1 MPRMT
6 STLAYRD
13 IKNSGKRDTQVGQ
26 ILQLLDWVR
35 LNEDDL
41 TLKEISRLTGLEIN
55 AVSGRVNGMKRDG
68 LVSEAPKR
76 QCRITG
82 RWVTPVE
89 RR

>member
-13 IKNSGKRDTQVGQ
+13 IKNSGKGDTQVGQ
-26 ILQLLDWVR
+26 ILNCLKDQELST
-35 LNEDDL
+35 DL

-55 AVSGRVNGMKRDG
+55 AVSGRVNGMKRNG

-76 QCRITG
+76 QCRVTG

>member
-1 MPRMT
+1 MPRST

-26 ILQLLDWVR
+26 ILSCL
-35 LNEDDL
+35 EDQELSTDL

-55 AVSGRVNGMKRDG
+55 AVSGRVNGMKKDG

-76 QCRITG
+76 QCRVTG

>member
-26 ILQLLDWVR
+26 ILNCL
-35 LNEDDL
+35 EDQELSTDL

-76 QCRITG
+76 QCRVTG

>member
-1 MPRMT
+1 MPRST

-26 ILQLLDWVR
+26 ILNCL
-35 LNEDDL
+35 EDQELSTDL

-55 AVSGRVNGMKRDG
+55 AVSGRVNGMKKDG

-76 QCRITG
+76 QCRVTG

>member
-6 STLAYRD
+6 STLAYYD

-26 ILQLLDWVR
+26 ILNCLKDQELST
-35 LNEDDL
+35 DL

-76 QCRITG
+76 KCRVTG

>member
-1 MPRMT
+1 MPRST
-6 STLAYRD
+6 STLAYRY

-26 ILQLLDWVR
+26 ILNCL
-35 LNEDDL
+35 EDQELSTDL

-55 AVSGRVNGMKRDG
+55 AVSGRVNGMKKDG

-76 QCRITG
+76 QCRVTG

>member
-1 MPRMT
+1 MPRPT
-6 STLAYRD
+6 STLAYRY

-26 ILQLLDWVR
+26 ILNCL
-35 LNEDDL
+35 EDQELSTNL

-76 QCRITG
+76 QCRVTG

>member
-1 MPRMT
+1 MRRMT

-26 ILQLLDWVR
+26 ILNCL
-35 LNEDDL
+35 EDQELSTDL

-55 AVSGRVNGMKRDG
+55 AVSGRVNGMKKDG

-76 QCRITG
+76 QCRVTG

>member
-6 STLAYRD
+6 STLAYFD
-13 IKNSGKRDTQVGQ
+13 IKNSGKGDTQVGQ
-26 ILQLLDWVR
+26 ILNCLKDQELST
-35 LNEDDL
+35 DL

-55 AVSGRVNGMKRDG
+55 AVSGRVNGMKRNG

-76 QCRITG
+76 QCRVTG

-89 RR
+89 SR

>member
-6 STLAYRD
+6 STLAYYD

-26 ILQLLDWVR
+26 ILNCLKDQELST
-35 LNEDDL
+35 DL

-55 AVSGRVNGMKRDG
+55 AVSGRVNGMKRNG

-76 QCRITG
+76 KCRVTG

>member
-6 STLAYRD
+6 SILAYYD

-26 ILQLLDWVR
+26 ILNCLKDQELST
-35 LNEDDL
+35 DL

-76 QCRITG
+76 KCRVTG

>member
-1 MPRMT
+1 MPRST
-6 STLAYRD
+6 STLAYQY

-26 ILQLLDWVR
+26 ILNCL
-35 LNEDDL
+35 EDQELSTDL

-55 AVSGRVNGMKRDG
+55 AVSGRVNGMKKDG

-76 QCRITG
+76 QCRVTG

>member
-6 STLAYRD
+6 STLAYFD
-13 IKNSGKRDTQVGQ
+13 IKNSGKGDTQVGQ
-26 ILQLLDWVR
+26 ILNCLKDQELST
-35 LNEDDL
+35 DL

-55 AVSGRVNGMKRDG
+55 AVSGRVNGMKRNG

-76 QCRITG
+76 QCRVTG

>member
-26 ILQLLDWVR
+26 ILNCL
-35 LNEDDL
+35 EDQELSTDL
-41 TLKEISRLTGLEIN
+41 TLKEISRRTGLEIN
-55 AVSGRVNGMKRDG
+55 AVSGRVNGMKKDG

-76 QCRITG
+76 QCRVTG

>member
-26 ILQLLDWVR
+26 ILNCL
-35 LNEDDL
+35 EDQELSTDL

-55 AVSGRVNGMKRDG
+55 AVSGRVNGMKKDG

-76 QCRITG
+76 QCRVTG

>member
-26 ILQLLDWVR
+26 ILNCLQHQELST
-35 LNEDDL
+35 DL

-76 QCRITG
+76 QCRVTG

>member
-6 STLAYRD
+6 STLAYYEL
-13 IKNSGKRDTQVGQ
+13 KNSGKRDTQVGQ
-26 ILQLLDWVR
+26 ILNCLKDQ
-35 LNEDDL
+35 EFSTDL

-55 AVSGRVNGMKRDG
+55 AVSGRVNGMKKDG

-76 QCRITG
+76 KCRVTG

-89 RR
+89 RL

>member
-6 STLAYRD
+6 STLAYYD

-26 ILQLLDWVR
+26 ILNCLKDQELST
-35 LNEDDL
+35 DL

-76 QCRITG
+76 QCRVTG

-89 RR
+89 RL